1 MWPKGEQRI
10 RQSFDP
16 TPSLPDGR
24 VFVFLRPQ
32 VIVVS
37 FVRSNAEG
45 TVGHLLRD
53 WRRLNVALSRA
64 KRKLVLIGSLRTL
77 SSCAILSSLA
87 GILKTRRW
95 VYPLPRGAHRVYPEG
110 LGSLGGGGGRGAV
123 LTGEMHAR
131 AKSGQDY
138 INRDLNIGS
147 QCDGREGGREIDDG
161 DARGLARSVDGGG
174 GPGLLFSPSAVG
186 GGGEGGGGARAGS
199 TRRPRRAD

>member
-1 MWPKGEQRI
+1 M
-10 RQSFDP
+10 
-16 TPSLPDGR
+16 
-24 VFVFLRPQ
+24 
-32 VIVVS
+32 VS

-64 KRKLVLIGSLRTL
+64 KRKLVLVGSLRTL

-87 GILKTRRW
+87 GILKTRGW

-110 LGSLGGGGGRGAV
+110 LGSSGGGAV

-138 INRDLNIGS
+138 RNRDMIIGLE
-147 QCDGREGGREIDDG
+147 CDGWEEGREIDDG
-161 DARGLARSVDGGG
+161 NVRGIARSVEGRGGLG
-174 GPGLLFSPSAVG
+174 SLSSLSAVG
-186 GGGEGGGGARAGS
+186 GGGGGGGGARAGS